1 MPTEFAEAIAKG
13 VQNWMD
19 TNGER
24 VMAVIQKATTTSM
37 EGLGRAVQKKADSF
51 FDDNRDE
58 IISVMAASIAL
69 IWQRNH
75 PSIVETMNGVPSSS
89 PGSMAPKPYACP

>member
-75 PSIVETMNGVPSSS
+75 PS
-89 PGSMAPKPYACP
+89 PGAQPI